1 MSLLGTLGGLIGL
14 AVGGPAGAAI
24 GSGIGTLAGGGDAED
39 AIKAGILGFGVGSI
53 PGIQNFAATAGA
65 SLGLGGIG
73 QNQALAAAAQGS
85 RGANLA
91 QLLLGGGAAGDS
103 SAVTGEDARTDVGIG
118 GGGGITG
125 ILNNPYVMAGILR
138 GLDKATSKPDV
149 LTDLQRRQIET
160 GERMPGYRGRSI
172 FDARAENQAKFIDSA
187 TGQIYDSKEQR
198 DAAVLARQ
206 GTSLP
211 QTRFAMGGMVEGP
224 GTGKSDSIPAQI
236 YQGGRPVEQAALSDG
251 EFVMT
256 ADAVEGAGNGNRSA
270 GAARMY
276 EMMKK
281 FEKRAA

>member
-1 MSLLGTLGGLIGL
+1 MSLLGTIGGLIGL

-39 AIKAGILGFGVGSI
+39 AIKAGILGYGIGSI
-53 PGIQNFAATAGA
+53 PGVQNFAATAGA
-65 SLGLGGIG
+65 TIGLGGVG
-73 QNQALAAAAQGS
+73 QNQAMAAAAQGS
-85 RGANLA
+85 QGQKVA
-91 QLLLGGGAAGDS
+91 QALFGTGAA
-103 SAVTGEDARTDVGIG
+103 AVPGEKAADVEKAAGIG

-125 ILNNPYVMAGILR
+125 ILNNPYVMAGILQ
-138 GLDKATSKPDV
+138 GLDNATAVTDV

-160 GERMPGYRGRSI
+160 GERMPDYKGRSI
-172 FDARAENQAKFIDSA
+172 FDARAQNQAKFVDSA

-198 DAAVLARQ
+198 DAAILARQ
-206 GTSLP
+206 GASLP
-211 QTRFAMGGMVEGP
+211 PSGYAMGGMVQGP

-236 YQGGRPVEQAALSDG
+236 YQNGQPVQEAALSDG

-256 ADAVEGAGNGNRSA
+256 ANAVKGAGNGNRSA
-270 GAARMY
+270 GAAKMY

>member
-39 AIKAGILGFGVGSI
+39 AIKAGILGFGIGSI
-53 PGIQNFAATAGA
+53 PGVQNFAATAGTA
-65 SLGLGGIG
+65 MGLGGVG
-73 QNQALAAAAQGS
+73 QNQAMAAAAQGS
-85 RGANLA
+85 KGANLA
-91 QLLLGGGAAGDS
+91 QALFGGGASAAPSAAAGE
-103 SAVTGEDARTDVGIG
+103 AAKTAAGI

-125 ILNNPYVMAGILR
+125 LLNNPYVMAGILQ
-138 GLDKATSKPDV
+138 GLDKATADTDV

-160 GERMPGYRGRSI
+160 GERMPDYKGRSI
-172 FDARAENQAKFIDSA
+172 FDARAQNQAKFVDSA
-187 TGQIYDSKEQR
+187 TGQLYDTKEER
-198 DAAVLARQ
+198 DAAILARQ
-206 GTSLP
+206 GAALP

-236 YQGGRPVEQAALSDG
+236 YQGGRPVEQAAVSDG

-256 ADAVEGAGNGNRSA
+256 ADAVKGAGNGNRSA
-270 GAARMY
+270 GAAKMY